1 MVYYHQMQLNQHDSN
16 HEKLWLEGKISSE
29 EFLSNLSA
37 NNGHTPFSKSLER
50 ISGFD
55 APSNKSQNLVWAE
68 LEAKI
73 SSEAK
78 VIPLYRKY
86 WIGIAASFILAV
98 GAFFILKQTLNS
110 ETVVETS
117 FAQVQSVYLPDSSL
131 VHLNADSK
139 LSFSEKQWKETRE
152 VQLTGEAFFEVKKG
166 SDFTVNT
173 NQGDVKV
180 LGTSFNVKVR
190 NNILEVACKTGR
202 VRVSNKLGTEKIELT
217 PGWAVIVKDN
227 DVKELTPLGLTY
239 IDNWR
244 AGEFDFESVMLSEVL
259 NELQRQFDL
268 KVEYDIEKI
277 EDRPYTGFFNK
288 NNLNEALQLVCN
300 TMGLT
305 FSIDGKTVSIK
316 NKEFQ
321 NQ

>member
-1 MVYYHQMQLNQHDSN
+1 MHLNQYDSN
-16 HEKLWLEGKISSE
+16 QEKLWLEGKISSE
-29 EFLSNLSA
+29 EFLSKLSA
-37 NNGHTPFSKSLER
+37 SNDAPPFAKALER

-55 APSNKSQNLVWAE
+55 APSNKSKNQIWAE
-68 LEAKI
+68 LETKI

-86 WIGIAASFILAV
+86 WIGIAASLILVV
-98 GAFFILKQTLNS
+98 GAFFILKQNLNN
-110 ETVVETS
+110 ETVIETS
-117 FAQVQSVYLPDSSL
+117 FAEVQSIYLPDSSL

-139 LSFSEKQWKETRE
+139 LSFSEKEWNEIRE
-152 VQLTGEAFFEVKKG
+152 VELEGEAFFEVKKG

-173 NQGDVKV
+173 NQGDVRV

-190 NNILEVACKTGR
+190 NTVLEVACKTGL
-202 VRVSNKLGTEKIELT
+202 VLVSNKLGTEKTELT
-217 PGWAVIVKDN
+217 PGWAVIVKDDN
-227 DVKELTPLGLTY
+227 VKELTPLGLSY

-259 NELQRQFDL
+259 SELQRQFDL